1 MTPVPNLISAVGLAK
16 GDAMWRP
23 FAMALVA
30 LTLLL
35 PSIWPTIAHAGN
47 RVALVVSKGA
57 YQHAS
62 PLDNPKNDAAI
73 VKRSLEQVGFKVIA
87 AADQGIDQ
95 FRRSLKSFREAAE
108 KAEVAL
114 VYYAGHGIEA
124 KGVNWLIPVDA
135 KLVSEQDL
143 PDEAVDLQRVLDS
156 VQGAKLRVVILDAC
170 RNNPFGRQWKT
181 GTRSVNRGL
190 SGLDADDVLVIFAAA
205 PGQLASDGTG
215 GNSPFARA
223 LAERIPQADLPV
235 QLLGGVVRD
244 DVLRA
249 TNSQQRP
256 YVSASITGTPYY
268 LAGRAA
274 TAAATR
280 PPTPPTASA
289 TSPAAIKPTAAVKF
303 SIASI
308 AAQDANFRQ
317 ARNKLRDG
325 IVSRGMA
332 WAPLV
337 RDADVLFTLIIGVAR
352 SEDIG
357 SRKVEVT
364 LDAICRPF
372 AQGATCPTTQWR
384 AAATATGPNFDS
396 AEERAIDQ
404 AADQLALKLAPDFGP
419 R

>member
-1 MTPVPNLISAVGLAK
+1 MTRVPKLFSPVGLAK
-16 GDAMWRP
+16 GDAQWRP
-23 FAMALVA
+23 FALALVA
-30 LTLLL
+30 LTLLV
-35 PSIWPTIAHAGN
+35 PSIWPTIAHAGT

-87 AADQGIDQ
+87 AGDQGIDQ

-215 GNSPFARA
+215 GNSRFARA

-274 TAAATR
+274 TGAAATV
-280 PPTPPTASA
+280 PPTPTPA
-289 TSPAAIKPTAAVKF
+289 TIKPTAAVKF

-325 IVSRGMA
+325 IVNRGMA

-337 RDADVLFTLIIGVAR
+337 RDADVLFTLVIGVAR

-372 AQGATCPTTQWR
+372 APGAVCPATQWR
-384 AAATATGPNFDS
+384 GSAIATGPNFDS